1 MSRKLPL
8 VLLLTLAMVLQ
19 GCGGIQPSSTSSD
32 PAPTESE
39 ALGAKDTSSKASKG
53 TTSAPDVEFSGLDD
67 ENLQRYLR
75 DTLYTALVEDLDSD
89 QYYVE
94 NVDTKYISKEYL
106 KELAANSKEN
116 IYFGYTLS
124 ALEQQFQGTKYVF
137 TVGDDGHTIVHAFE
151 DYDDTYDRVVQNVAI
166 GTGVIL
172 VCVTVSAVTGGV
184 APTVS
189 MVFAVSAKTAAG
201 AAVSGGAIGGSMAGI
216 STAISTGDVSK
227 AIDAAALGGSEG
239 FKWGAIVGAVTGGA
253 GEFSALRGAT
263 RNGLTINEAA
273 TIQKDAKYPLEIIR
287 RFKSM
292 DEYNIYKDAGLEA
305 KLVNGKSA
313 LVRPID
319 PTIRD
324 GNGLTNIERMKRG
337 LAALDVE
344 GNPYEL
350 HHVAQEKDGILAI
363 LTKAEHRG
371 EGSFSKLHDLM
382 RGSDV
387 DHGSEWAKEREGFW
401 KSLAETLEK

>member
-8 VLLLTLAMVLQ
+8 VLLLTLAMALQ

-39 ALGAKDTSSKASKG
+39 APDAKDTSSKASKG

-151 DYDDTYDRVVQNVAI
+151 DYDDTYDQVVQNVAI

-216 STAISTGDVSK
+216 STAIRTGDVSK
-227 AIDAAALGGSEG
+227 AIDAAALEGSEG
-239 FKWGAIVGAVTGGA
+239 FKWGAIAGAVTGGA

-337 LAALDVE
+337 LAALDAE

-387 DHGSEWAKEREGFW
+387 DHGFEWAKEREGFW

>member
-8 VLLLTLAMVLQ
+8 VLLLTLAMALQ

-53 TTSAPDVEFSGLDD
+53 TTPAPAVEFSGLDD

-292 DEYNIYKDAGLEA
+292 DEYNIYKEAGLEA

-387 DHGSEWAKEREGFW
+387 DHGSEWTKEREGFW

>member
-39 ALGAKDTSSKASKG
+39 APDAKDTSSKASKG

-189 MVFAVSAKTAAG
+189 TVLALSAKTAAG
-201 AAVSGGAIGGSMAGI
+201 AAVSGGVIGGSMAGI
-216 STAISTGDVSK
+216 STAIRTGDVSK
-227 AIDAAALGGSEG
+227 AIDAAALGGSKG
-239 FKWGAIVGAVTGGA
+239 FKWGAIGGAVMGGA
-253 GEFSALRGAT
+253 GELSVLRGAT
-263 RNGLTINEAA
+263 RNGLTMNEAA
-273 TIQKDAKYPLEIIR
+273 TVQRDAKYPLEIIR

-292 DEYNIYKDAGLEA
+292 DEYNIYKEAGLEV
-305 KLVNGKSA
+305 KLVNGKNA

-319 PTIRD
+319 LTLRD
-324 GNGLTNIERMKRG
+324 GNGLTNLERMKKG
-337 LAALDVE
+337 LAALDAE

-350 HHVAQEKDGILAI
+350 HHVAQEPDGILAI
-363 LTKAEHRG
+363 LTRAEHRG

-387 DHGSEWAKEREGFW
+387 DHDSGWTREREDFW
-401 KSLAETLEK
+401 KSLAKTLEK

>member
-137 TVGDDGHTIVHAFE
+137 TVGDDGRTIVHAFE

-189 MVFAVSAKTAAG
+189 MVFAVSTKTAAG

-216 STAISTGDVSK
+216 STAIRTGDVSK
-227 AIDAAALGGSEG
+227 AIDAAALEGSEG
-239 FKWGAIVGAVTGGA
+239 FKWGAIIGAVTGGA

-263 RNGLTINEAA
+263 RNGLTMDEAA
-273 TIQKDAKYPLEIIR
+273 TIQKNAKYPLEIIR

-337 LAALDVE
+337 LAALDAE

-387 DHGSEWAKEREGFW
+387 DHGFEWAKEREGFW

>member
-8 VLLLTLAMVLQ
+8 VLLLTLAMALQ

-53 TTSAPDVEFSGLDD
+53 TTPAPAVEFSGLDD

-292 DEYNIYKDAGLEA
+292 DEYNIYKEAGLEA

-382 RGSDV
+382 RGSDI
-387 DHGSEWAKEREGFW
+387 DHGSEWTKEREGFW

>member
-8 VLLLTLAMVLQ
+8 VLLLTLAMALQ

-53 TTSAPDVEFSGLDD
+53 TTPAPAVEFSGLDD

-292 DEYNIYKDAGLEA
+292 DEYNIYKEAGLEA

>member
-8 VLLLTLAMVLQ
+8 VLLLTLAMALQ

-53 TTSAPDVEFSGLDD
+53 TTPAPDVEFSGLDD

-124 ALEQQFQGTKYVF
+124 SLEQQFQGTKYVF

-151 DYDDTYDRVVQNVAI
+151 DYDDTYDQVVQNVAI

-184 APTVS
+184 APAVS
-189 MVFAVSAKTAAG
+189 MIFAVSAKTAAG

-239 FKWGAIVGAVTGGA
+239 FKWGAIAGAVTGGT

-305 KLVNGKSA
+305 KLVNGKNA

-319 PTIRD
+319 LTLRD
-324 GNGLTNIERMKRG
+324 GNGLTNLERMKRG

-382 RGSDV
+382 RGSDI

>member
-8 VLLLTLAMVLQ
+8 VLLLTLAMALQ

-53 TTSAPDVEFSGLDD
+53 TTPAPDVEFSGLDD

-124 ALEQQFQGTKYVF
+124 SLEQQFQGTKYVF

-387 DHGSEWAKEREGFW
+387 NHGSEWAKEREGFW

>member
-8 VLLLTLAMVLQ
+8 VLLLTLAMALQ

-53 TTSAPDVEFSGLDD
+53 TTPAPDVEFSGLDD

-116 IYFGYTLS
+116 IYFGYTPS

-263 RNGLTINEAA
+263 RNGLTIDEAA
-273 TIQKDAKYPLEIIR
+273 TIQKNAKYPLEIIR

-292 DEYNIYKDAGLEA
+292 DEYNIYKGAGLEA

-337 LAALDVE
+337 LAALDAE

-387 DHGSEWAKEREGFW
+387 DHGPEWAKEREGFW

>member
-8 VLLLTLAMVLQ
+8 VLLLTLAIALQ

-39 ALGAKDTSSKASKG
+39 ALDAKDTSSKASKG

-75 DTLYTALVEDLDSD
+75 DTLYTTLVEDLDSD

-172 VCVTVSAVTGGV
+172 VCITVSAVTGGV

-263 RNGLTINEAA
+263 RNGLTIDEAA
-273 TIQKDAKYPLEIIR
+273 TIQKNAKYPLEIIR

-387 DHGSEWAKEREGFW
+387 DHGPE
-401 KSLAETLEK
+401 

>member
-8 VLLLTLAMVLQ
+8 VLLLTLAMALQ

-116 IYFGYTLS
+116 IYFGYTPS

-263 RNGLTINEAA
+263 RNGLTIDEAA

-292 DEYNIYKDAGLEA
+292 DEYNIYKG
-305 KLVNGKSA
+305 GG
-313 LVRPID
+313 
-319 PTIRD
+319 T
-324 GNGLTNIERMKRG
+324 
-337 LAALDVE
+337 
-344 GNPYEL
+344 
-350 HHVAQEKDGILAI
+350 
-363 LTKAEHRG
+363 
-371 EGSFSKLHDLM
+371 
-382 RGSDV
+382 
-387 DHGSEWAKEREGFW
+387 
-401 KSLAETLEK
+401 

>member
-8 VLLLTLAMVLQ
+8 VLLLTLAMALQ

-53 TTSAPDVEFSGLDD
+53 TTPAPAVEFSGLDD

-292 DEYNIYKDAGLEA
+292 DEYNICKDAGLEA

-319 PTIRD
+319 PTIKD

-337 LAALDVE
+337 LAALDAE

-382 RGSDV
+382 RGSDI
-387 DHGSEWAKEREGFW
+387 DHGSEWTKEREGFW

>member
-151 DYDDTYDRVVQNVAI
+151 DYDDTYDQVVQNVAI

-189 MVFAVSAKTAAG
+189 TVLAVSAKTAAG

-239 FKWGAIVGAVTGGA
+239 FKWGAIAGAVTGGV

-337 LAALDVE
+337 LAALDAE

-387 DHGSEWAKEREGFW
+387 DHGLEWTKEREGFW

>member
-8 VLLLTLAMVLQ
+8 VLLLTLAMALQ

-116 IYFGYTLS
+116 IYFGYTPS

-216 STAISTGDVSK
+216 FTAISTGDVSK

-263 RNGLTINEAA
+263 RNGLTIDEAA
-273 TIQKDAKYPLEIIR
+273 TIQKNAKYPLEIIR

-292 DEYNIYKDAGLEA
+292 DEYNIYKGAGLEA

-319 PTIRD
+319 PTIKD

-337 LAALDVE
+337 LAALDAE

-382 RGSDV
+382 RGSDI

>member
-39 ALGAKDTSSKASKG
+39 APGAKDTSSEASKG
-53 TTSAPDVEFSGLDD
+53 AAPAPDIEFSGLDD
-67 ENLQRYLR
+67 ENLQRYIK
-75 DTLYTALVEDLDSD
+75 DTLYTALVEDLNSD

-106 KELAANSKEN
+106 KELTANSKEN

-151 DYDDTYDRVVQNVAI
+151 DYDDTYDQVVQNVAI

-172 VCVTVSAVTGGV
+172 VCVTVSAVTGGA
-184 APTVS
+184 APAVS

-201 AAVSGGAIGGSMAGI
+201 AAVSGGVIGGSMAGI
-216 STAISTGDVSK
+216 STAISTGDASK

-239 FKWGAIVGAVTGGA
+239 FKWGAIGGAVTGGA

-263 RNGLTINEAA
+263 RNGLTMDEAA
-273 TIQKDAKYPLEIIR
+273 TIQKNAKYPLEIIR

-292 DEYNIYKDAGLEA
+292 DEYSIYKEAGLEA

-324 GNGLTNIERMKRG
+324 GNGLTNLERMKRG
-337 LAALDVE
+337 LAALDAE

-363 LTKAEHRG
+363 LTRAEHRG
-371 EGSFSKLHDLM
+371 EGSFSRLHDLM
-382 RGSDV
+382 RGSEV
-387 DHGSEWAKEREGFW
+387 DHDSKWTKEREGFW

>member
-382 RGSDV
+382 RSSDV

>member
-39 ALGAKDTSSKASKG
+39 APDAKDTSSKASKG
-53 TTSAPDVEFSGLDD
+53 TTPAPDVEFSGLDD

-189 MVFAVSAKTAAG
+189 TVLAVSAKTATEL
-201 AAVSGGAIGGSMAGI
+201 AVSGGAIGGSMAGI

-239 FKWGAIVGAVTGGA
+239 FKWGAIAGAVTGGA

-292 DEYNIYKDAGLEA
+292 DEYNIYKEAGLEA

-337 LAALDVE
+337 LAALDAE

-387 DHGSEWAKEREGFW
+387 DHGPEWAKEREGFW

>member
-292 DEYNIYKDAGLEA
+292 DEYNIYKEAGFEA

-382 RGSDV
+382 RGSDI

>member
-8 VLLLTLAMVLQ
+8 VLLLTLAMALQ

-53 TTSAPDVEFSGLDD
+53 TTPAPAVEFSGLDD

-124 ALEQQFQGTKYVF
+124 ALEQQFQCTKYVF

-292 DEYNIYKDAGLEA
+292 DEYNIYKEAGLEA

-382 RGSDV
+382 RGSDI
-387 DHGSEWAKEREGFW
+387 DHGSEWTKEREGFW

>member
-8 VLLLTLAMVLQ
+8 VLLLTLAMALQ

-53 TTSAPDVEFSGLDD
+53 TTPAPDVEFSGLDD

-201 AAVSGGAIGGSMAGI
+201 VAVSGGAIGGSMAGI

-263 RNGLTINEAA
+263 RNGLTIDEAA
-273 TIQKDAKYPLEIIR
+273 TIQKNAKYPLEIIR

-363 LTKAEHRG
+363 LTKAEHHG

>member
-8 VLLLTLAMVLQ
+8 VLLLTLAMALQ

-201 AAVSGGAIGGSMAGI
+201 VAVSGGAIGGSMAGI

-382 RGSDV
+382 RGSEV
-387 DHGSEWAKEREGFW
+387 DHDSKWAKEREGFW

>member
-8 VLLLTLAMVLQ
+8 VLLLTLAMALQ

-53 TTSAPDVEFSGLDD
+53 TTPAPAVEFSGLDD

-124 ALEQQFQGTKYVF
+124 ALERQFQGTKYVF

-172 VCVTVSAVTGGV
+172 VCVTVSAVTGSV

-292 DEYNIYKDAGLEA
+292 DEYNIYKEAGLEA

-382 RGSDV
+382 RGSDI
-387 DHGSEWAKEREGFW
+387 DHGSEWTKEREGFW

>member
-8 VLLLTLAMVLQ
+8 VLLLTLAMALQ
-19 GCGGIQPSSTSSD
+19 GCGGIQASSTSPD

-39 ALGAKDTSSKASKG
+39 APGAEDASSKASKG
-53 TTSAPDVEFSGLDD
+53 AAPAPDIEFSGLDD
-67 ENLQRYLR
+67 ENLQRYIK
-75 DTLYTALVEDLDSD
+75 DTLYTALVEDLNSD

-106 KELAANSKEN
+106 KELTANSKEN

-137 TVGDDGHTIVHAFE
+137 TVGEDGHTIVHAFE
-151 DYDDTYDRVVQNVAI
+151 DYDDTYDQVVQNVAI

-184 APTVS
+184 APAVS
-189 MVFAVSAKTAAG
+189 MVFAVSAKTAAEL
-201 AAVSGGAIGGSMAGI
+201 AVSGGVIGGSMAGI
-216 STAISTGDVSK
+216 STAIRTGDVSK
-227 AIDAAALGGSEG
+227 AIDAAALGGSKG
-239 FKWGAIVGAVTGGA
+239 FKWGAIGGAVMGGA
-253 GEFSALRGAT
+253 GELSVLRGAT
-263 RNGLTINEAA
+263 RNGLTMNEAA
-273 TIQKDAKYPLEIIR
+273 TVQRDAKYPLEIIR

-292 DEYNIYKDAGLEA
+292 DEYNIYKEAGLEV
-305 KLVNGKSA
+305 KLVDGKNS

-319 PTIRD
+319 LTIRD
-324 GNGLTNIERMKRG
+324 GNGLTNLERMKRG
-337 LAALDVE
+337 LAALDAE

-363 LTKAEHRG
+363 LTRAEHRG
-371 EGSFSKLHDLM
+371 EGSFSRLHDLM

-387 DHGSEWAKEREGFW
+387 DHGSEWTKEREGFW

>member
-8 VLLLTLAMVLQ
+8 VLLLMLAMVLQ

-39 ALGAKDTSSKASKG
+39 APDAKDTSSKTSKG

-292 DEYNIYKDAGLEA
+292 DEYNICKDAGLEA

-382 RGSDV
+382 RGSDI

>member
-8 VLLLTLAMVLQ
+8 VLLLTLAMALQ

-53 TTSAPDVEFSGLDD
+53 TTPAPAVEFSGLDD

-292 DEYNIYKDAGLEA
+292 DEYNIYKEAGLEA

-337 LAALDVE
+337 LAALDAE

-387 DHGSEWAKEREGFW
+387 DHGSEWTKEREGFW

>member
-239 FKWGAIVGAVTGGA
+239 FKWGAIVGAITGGA

-292 DEYNIYKDAGLEA
+292 DEYNICKDAGLEA

-319 PTIRD
+319 PTIKD

-337 LAALDVE
+337 LAALDAE

>member
-8 VLLLTLAMVLQ
+8 VLLLTLAMALQ

-39 ALGAKDTSSKASKG
+39 APDAKDTSSKASKG
-53 TTSAPDVEFSGLDD
+53 TTPAPDVEFSGLDD

-387 DHGSEWAKEREGFW
+387 NHGSEWAKEREGFW

>member
-8 VLLLTLAMVLQ
+8 VLLLTLAMALQ

-39 ALGAKDTSSKASKG
+39 APDAKDTSSKVSKG

-382 RGSDV
+382 RGSEV
-387 DHGSEWAKEREGFW
+387 DHDSKWAKEREGFW

>member
-39 ALGAKDTSSKASKG
+39 AVGAKDTSSKASKG
-53 TTSAPDVEFSGLDD
+53 TTPAPDVEFSGLDD

-239 FKWGAIVGAVTGGA
+239 FKWGAIAGAVTGGV
-253 GEFSALRGAT
+253 GEFSALRGTT
-263 RNGLTINEAA
+263 RNGLTMDEAA
-273 TIQKDAKYPLEIIR
+273 IIQKDAKYPLEIIR

-337 LAALDVE
+337 LAALDAE

>member
-8 VLLLTLAMVLQ
+8 VLLLTLAMALQ

-53 TTSAPDVEFSGLDD
+53 TTPAPDVEFSGLDD

-124 ALEQQFQGTKYVF
+124 ALEHQFQGTKYVF

-239 FKWGAIVGAVTGGA
+239 FKWGAIAGAVTGGV

-305 KLVNGKSA
+305 KLVNGKNA

-319 PTIRD
+319 LTLRD
-324 GNGLTNIERMKRG
+324 GNGLTNLERMKRG
-337 LAALDVE
+337 LVALDAE

-363 LTKAEHRG
+363 LTRAEHRG
-371 EGSFSKLHDLM
+371 EGSFSRLHDLM
-382 RGSDV
+382 RGSEV
-387 DHGSEWAKEREGFW
+387 DHDSKWTKEREGFW
-401 KSLAETLEK
+401 KSLAKSLEK

>member
-8 VLLLTLAMVLQ
+8 VLLLMLAMVLQ

-39 ALGAKDTSSKASKG
+39 APDAKDTSSKTSKG

-239 FKWGAIVGAVTGGA
+239 FKWGAIAGAVTGGV

-292 DEYNIYKDAGLEA
+292 DEYNICKEAGLEA

-337 LAALDVE
+337 LAALDAE

-387 DHGSEWAKEREGFW
+387 DHGSEWTKEREGFW

>member
-8 VLLLTLAMVLQ
+8 VLLLTLAMALQ

-53 TTSAPDVEFSGLDD
+53 TTPAPDVEFSGLDD

-124 ALEQQFQGTKYVF
+124 ALEHQFQGTKYVF

-151 DYDDTYDRVVQNVAI
+151 DYDDTYDQVVQNVAI

-239 FKWGAIVGAVTGGA
+239 FKWGAIAGAVTGGT

-387 DHGSEWAKEREGFW
+387 DHGFEWAKEREGFW

>member
-8 VLLLTLAMVLQ
+8 VLLLTLAMALQ

-39 ALGAKDTSSKASKG
+39 ASGAKDTSSKASKG

-75 DTLYTALVEDLDSD
+75 DTLYTALVEDLNSD

-106 KELAANSKEN
+106 KELTANSKEN

-184 APTVS
+184 APAVS

-239 FKWGAIVGAVTGGA
+239 FKWGAIGGAVTGGA
-253 GEFSALRGAT
+253 GELSALRGAT
-263 RNGLTINEAA
+263 RNGLTMNEAA
-273 TIQKDAKYPLEIIR
+273 TVQRDAKYPLEIIR

-292 DEYNIYKDAGLEA
+292 DEYNIYKEAGLEA

-324 GNGLTNIERMKRG
+324 GNGLTNLERMKRG
-337 LAALDVE
+337 LAALDAE

-371 EGSFSKLHDLM
+371 EGSFSRLHDLM
-382 RGSDV
+382 RGSEV
-387 DHGSEWAKEREGFW
+387 DHDSKWTKEREGFW

>member
-53 TTSAPDVEFSGLDD
+53 TTPAPDVEFSGLDD

-239 FKWGAIVGAVTGGA
+239 FKWGAIAGAVTGGV
-253 GEFSALRGAT
+253 GEFSALRGTT
-263 RNGLTINEAA
+263 RNGLTMDEAA
-273 TIQKDAKYPLEIIR
+273 IIQKDAKYPLEIIR

-337 LAALDVE
+337 LAALDAE

>member
-8 VLLLTLAMVLQ
+8 VLLLTLAMALQ

-53 TTSAPDVEFSGLDD
+53 TTPAPDVEFSGLDD

>member
-8 VLLLTLAMVLQ
+8 VLLLTLAMALQ

-39 ALGAKDTSSKASKG
+39 APDAKDTSSKVSKG

-124 ALEQQFQGTKYVF
+124 SLEQQFQGTKYVF

-184 APTVS
+184 APAVS
-189 MVFAVSAKTAAG
+189 MIFAVSAKTAAG

-216 STAISTGDVSK
+216 STAIRTGDVSK

-239 FKWGAIVGAVTGGA
+239 FKWGAIAGAVTGGA

-292 DEYNIYKDAGLEA
+292 DEYNIYKEAGLEA

-319 PTIRD
+319 PTIKD

-337 LAALDVE
+337 LAALDAE

-371 EGSFSKLHDLM
+371 EGSFSKLYDLM

-387 DHGSEWAKEREGFW
+387 DHGPEWAKEREGFW

>member
-8 VLLLTLAMVLQ
+8 ALLLTLAMVLQ

-124 ALEQQFQGTKYVF
+124 SLEQQFQGTKYVF

-189 MVFAVSAKTAAG
+189 MVFVVSAKTAAG

-253 GEFSALRGAT
+253 GELSALRGAT

-292 DEYNIYKDAGLEA
+292 DEYNIYKEAGLEA

-382 RGSDV
+382 RGSDI

>member
-8 VLLLTLAMVLQ
+8 VLLLTLAMALQ

-53 TTSAPDVEFSGLDD
+53 TTPAPDVEFSGLDD

-124 ALEQQFQGTKYVF
+124 ALEHQFQGTKYVF

-151 DYDDTYDRVVQNVAI
+151 DYDDTYDQVVQNVAI

-239 FKWGAIVGAVTGGA
+239 FKWGAIAGAVTGGT

-305 KLVNGKSA
+305 KLVNGKNA

-319 PTIRD
+319 LTLRD
-324 GNGLTNIERMKRG
+324 GNGLTNLERMKRG

-382 RGSDV
+382 RGSDI

>member
-8 VLLLTLAMVLQ
+8 VLLLTLAMALQ

-53 TTSAPDVEFSGLDD
+53 TTPAPDVEFSGLDD

-151 DYDDTYDRVVQNVAI
+151 DYDDTYDRVVQNIAI

-184 APTVS
+184 APAVS

-201 AAVSGGAIGGSMAGI
+201 VAVSGGAIGGSMAGI

-239 FKWGAIVGAVTGGA
+239 FKWGAIAGAVTGGA

-263 RNGLTINEAA
+263 RNGLTIDEAA
-273 TIQKDAKYPLEIIR
+273 TIQKNAKYPLEIIR

-292 DEYNIYKDAGLEA
+292 DEYNICKDAGLEA

-337 LAALDVE
+337 LAALDAE